1 MFFLRTRLGKPMW
14 IIEPCYFC
22 TRNCCMS
29 HIDISTCTYSKVL
42 ASRSLS
48 KCTSPVN
55 LPLYSKLHNGSVS
68 CRIFD
73 WYLILALNSIGLI
86 QTDWEYKFDPS
97 QLPTIFHIAIWVSID
112 RAYGAE
118 CRNNFH
124 KRPQQDR
131 DCILYCVIRKSKF
144 QRKILSNILCM
155 SLCDVRTYS
164 SLCLHI
170 VADIYWYFFRTNVE

>member
-1 MFFLRTRLGKPMW
+1 
-14 IIEPCYFC
+14 
-22 TRNCCMS
+22 MS

-55 LPLYSKLHNGSVS
+55 LPLYSKLHNGNVS

-97 QLPTIFHIAIWVSID
+97 QSSTLP
-112 RAYGAE
+112 YE
-118 CRNNFH
+118 
-124 KRPQQDR
+124 
-131 DCILYCVIRKSKF
+131 F
-144 QRKILSNILCM
+144 QLIELM
-155 SLCDVRTYS
+155 VQ
-164 SLCLHI
+164 
-170 VADIYWYFFRTNVE
+170 NVETTSINARSRTGIVYYIV